1 MKKKEFPEAI
11 GLGTLTRLRYVY
23 VFDEMTIMEKW
34 NGYNKTSPYDYD
46 DGGGD
51 CDDDVDVDDGDGDDD
66 NHQVEEVSQA
76 TAIIRSALKI

>member
-11 GLGTLTRLRYVY
+11 GLGNLTRLRYVY

-34 NGYNKTSPYDYD
+34 NGYNKTSPNDYD
-46 DGGGD
+46 DDGDD
-51 CDDDVDVDDGDGDDD
+51 CDDDLDVDDGDGDDD

-76 TAIIRSALKI
+76 TAIIRSALEI